1 MSTPS
6 GKLNRVID
14 LVLAKAT
21 QADKESSVSPYV
33 SPSKSRGQRDRLR
46 VAVRE
51 NYLSLD
57 ELNHVFQDITSAAS
71 LCYFDENDADLIR
84 QAASG
89 LSDARRAIR
98 RLASRK
104 WVQK

>member
-1 MSTPS
+1 M
-6 GKLNRVID
+6 
-14 LVLAKAT
+14 
-21 QADKESSVSPYV
+21 SSVSERLSEITAMIQSRADQVDDTVDNALTV

-46 VAVRE
+46 MAVKK
-51 NYLSLD
+51 NYISLD

-71 LCYFDENDADLIR
+71 LGYFDDSDAALIR

-98 RLASRK
+98 RLANRK

>member
-1 MSTPS
+1 MSDPS
-6 GKLNRVID
+6 SKIDRIIKLVCER
-14 LVLAKAT
+14 AAS
-21 QADKESSVSPYV
+21 AESQPSEV
-33 SPSKSRGQRDRLR
+33 SPSKSRGQRARLR

-57 ELNHVFQDITSAAS
+57 ELNHVFQDITSAS
-71 LCYFDENDADLIR
+71 SIRYFDEGDADLIR

-89 LSDARRAIR
+89 LSNARRAIR
-98 RLASRK
+98 RLASRR